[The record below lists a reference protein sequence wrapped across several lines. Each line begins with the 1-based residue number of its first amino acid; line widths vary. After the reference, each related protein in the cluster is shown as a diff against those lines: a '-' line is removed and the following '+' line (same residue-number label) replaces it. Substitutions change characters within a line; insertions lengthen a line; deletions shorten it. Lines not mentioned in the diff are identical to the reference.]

1 MDKYITKEITDF
13 HRLLS
18 TVIYDGTIPDKKI
31 LNNTQLH
38 IAMYLLR
45 NQDRDVCQKEL
56 EAEIHLK
63 KASITGTLDSLEE
76 KGIIVRVECKDDK
89 RKNFIKLTD
98 KALEMKSQIMDRI
111 DEVNLRVTKNIHE
124 EDVEKFLEVLEKMKG
139 NLKK

>member
-1 MDKYITKEITDF
+1 MEQYITKEITDF

-18 TVIYDGTIPDKKI
+18 AVIYDGTIPDKKI

-89 RKNFIKLTD
+89 RKNYIKLTE
-98 KALEMKSQIMDRI
+98 KALNMKSQIMDRI
-111 DEVNLRVTKNIHE
+111 DEVNQKVINDISK
-124 EDVEKFLEVLEKMKG
+124 EDIDKFYEVLNKMKG